1 MYGLFRN
8 TEKNKEREAKN
19 KRSYQK
25 TVKEM
30 FFKEDKKKSEH
41 WKLINEKK

>member
-1 MYGLFRN
+1 MYSFLRDSPN
-8 TEKNKEREAKN
+8 DKKREAKN